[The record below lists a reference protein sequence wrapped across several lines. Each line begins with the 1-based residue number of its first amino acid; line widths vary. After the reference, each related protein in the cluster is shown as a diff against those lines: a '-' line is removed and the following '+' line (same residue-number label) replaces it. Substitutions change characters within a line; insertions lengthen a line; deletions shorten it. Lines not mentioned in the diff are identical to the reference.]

1 MYGKLIRLGKN
12 AIVLSDTGT
21 ESCDLSATTCE
32 SKFRCKNF
40 WPLQSLRLQKQ
51 LFNHE
56 TLRCWAGT
64 LLCANAFNHHHSS
77 PSLSFA
83 GTSIT
88 RGLSMILADRFPFST
103 IPMIQAWYPSCFSMS
118 LQKAAA
124 CSRGKDI
131 RRPPTSTLNSY
142 RYHVSDNI
150 HKLSKYKLLRLI
162 QA

>member
-1 MYGKLIRLGKN
+1 MIFLLQDVNQNSGVKI
-12 AIVLSDTGT
+12 SDH
-21 ESCDLSATTCE
+21 SCHFDFRNNFFSTTKILDVGLELC
-32 SKFRCKNF
+32 RA
-40 WPLQSLRLQKQ
+40 R
-51 LFNHE
+51 
-56 TLRCWAGT
+56 TLCD
-64 LLCANAFNHHHSS
+64 HHNS

-131 RRPPTSTLNSY
+131 RRPPTSTWNSY

-150 HKLSKYKLLRLI
+150 HKLSKYKLLRII